1 MLNAS
6 LSAGVALIHIKRTSV
21 IRYGAVHAITHN
33 ATRPWF
39 DNSST
44 AAVGLKNLGNSHFM
58 NSVLQ
63 VFLHT
68 PPSYTDNDQQSQ
80 LVQEYVIVSSCE
92 LKSFHP

>member
-1 MLNAS
+1 MLYIS
-6 LSAGVALIHIKRTSV
+6 GAGVALICNYKKNVSNTE
-21 IRYGAVHAITHN
+21 AVHANI

-44 AAVGLKNLGNSHFM
+44 AAVGLKYPRNSCFKD
-58 NSVLQ
+58 SVLQ

-80 LVQEYVIVSSCE
+80 PVQE
-92 LKSFHP
+92 